1 MALMSGDRYVVVFTQ
16 SPFVGPV
23 LCFFLFES
31 LWCLNEVAKELEN
44 PFGAGAKG
52 TCEGPLSRIYRCVL
66 GSTGYER
73 HLPAGFPLA
82 LRGQPGER
90 EP

>member
-1 MALMSGDRYVVVFTQ
+1 MTRDRYVVVFTQ

-44 PFGAGAKG
+44 PFGQDLSGDKG
-52 TCEGPLSRIYRCVL
+52 SSR
-66 GSTGYER
+66 
-73 HLPAGFPLA
+73 
-82 LRGQPGER
+82 Q
-90 EP
+90 